1 VLVIFL
7 IIIARLIEFTPKFP
21 KSGSTLKM
29 AFYSSVLN
37 SLCALFVIIST
48 SNLFFF
54 GLAGLGIAN
63 MLLIYPSGIND
74 NDVEFCRVLYFII
87 SYFIL
92 ASLIFFFPKLSFF
105 ITFCIIGDNAVR
117 VYPPVLG
124 AVSLLIKL

>member
-1 VLVIFL
+1 
-7 IIIARLIEFTPKFP
+7 
-21 KSGSTLKM
+21 
-29 AFYSSVLN
+29 
-37 SLCALFVIIST
+37 VIIST

-54 GLAGLGIAN
+54 GFAGFGIAN

-105 ITFCIIGDNAVR
+105 ITFCIIGDKAVR

-124 AVSLLIKL
+124 AVSLLIML